1 MDIDFTYCDKEI
13 DLPEATKSLQDCP
26 ILFFDCEGEDLG
38 VQSGQLWLISLG
50 TSSPGSQRIYL
61 FDVLAIGTEGL
72 KPIFDILA
80 SNRIQKV
87 LFDGRMDQSAL
98 YHECGVTMQNVLDL
112 QLADIK
118 SRPRRGEKRGSKEQ
132 LDRLLRYIPR
142 SEIDAHR
149 ELYQKVQRLAGLGEA
164 VREHKVKVDEL
175 SLATKASGRN
185 IEWTNPPS
193 RELLIYAA
201 NDIRLITSLWSHLA
215 QSGYLDKR
223 LPVESL
229 RYVTIWNGSQPAQ
242 EEIYKKHG
250 LLPLNILDP
259 VSDRNTLRCTGC
271 ERDLPKNCFL
281 FWEHKK
287 PNKRKCGVCRAIGI
301 HTKIHTKMQRKR
313 EAKRAE
319 LAMGSNT

>member
-13 DLPEATKSLQDCP
+13 DILEATKSLQACP
-26 ILFFDCEGEDLG
+26 IVFLDCEGEDMG
-38 VQSGQLWLISLG
+38 VQSGHLWLISLG
-50 TSSPGSQRIYL
+50 TASPGSQRIYL

-87 LFDGRMDQSAL
+87 VFDGRMDQSAL
-98 YHECGVTMQNVLDL
+98 YHEYGVTMQNVLDL
-112 QLADIK
+112 QLADVK

-142 SEIDAHR
+142 SEIDANR
-149 ELYQKVQRLAGLGEA
+149 ALYQKVQRLVGLGEA
-164 VREHKVKVDEL
+164 VREHKVRVNEVA
-175 SLATKASGRN
+175 LATKASGRN

-223 LPVESL
+223 LTVESL
-229 RYVTIWNGSQPAQ
+229 RYVTMWNGRQPVQ
-242 EEIYKKHG
+242 GEIGKRHG

-271 ERDLPKNCFL
+271 ERDLPEHYFL
-281 FWEHKK
+281 KWEQKK

-301 HTKIHTKMQRKR
+301 HIKIQTKIQRKK
-313 EAKRAE
+313 EAKQ
-319 LAMGSNT
+319 L

>member
-13 DLPEATKSLQDCP
+13 DLLEITKSLQDCP
-26 ILFFDCEGEDLG
+26 ILFLDCEGEDMG
-38 VQSGQLWLISLG
+38 VQSGHLWLISLG
-50 TSSPGSQRIYL
+50 TASPGSQRIYL

-72 KPIFDILA
+72 KAVFDILA
-80 SNRIQKV
+80 SNQIQKV
-87 LFDGRMDQSAL
+87 VFDGRMDQSAL
-98 YHECGVTMQNVLDL
+98 YHEYGVTMQNVLDL

-118 SRPRRGEKRGSKEQ
+118 SRPQRGEKRGSKEQ

-142 SEIDAHR
+142 SEIDANR
-149 ELYQKVQRLAGLGEA
+149 ELYQKVQRLVGLGDA
-164 VREHKVKVDEL
+164 FREHKVKVDEVR
-175 SLATKASGRN
+175 LATKASGRK

-201 NDIRLITSLWSHLA
+201 NDIWLIASLWSHLA

-229 RYVTIWNGSQPAQ
+229 RYVTIWNGRQPVR

-281 FWEHKK
+281 KWERGK

-301 HTKIHTKMQRKR
+301 HIKIQTKIQRKK
-313 EAKRAE
+313 EAKR
-319 LAMGSNT
+319 L